1 MSSPR
6 WARVAAPAGV
16 AAAVVGLWAAAS
28 TRINPVLLPSPLGV
42 LQAAWGKAGPLGEA
56 TLTTG
61 TSALAGLL
69 LGTVFG
75 CAGALLFQRSRLAER
90 ALYPYALFLQ
100 TLPVVAIAPLLVVW
114 LGYGPPV
121 AIGSAALVS
130 FFPVLTS
137 AHAGLAAADPDQ
149 VALLRL
155 YRASWWQEM
164 RLLRI
169 PGSLPFLFSG
179 LRTAAGLST
188 IGAIVGEF
196 VGSNGFPPSLGYL
209 VLRGMR
215 AAETGLIFAAIFCA
229 ALLSTAFF
237 VAVRLLGGRLVGR
250 WHPGGA
256 A

>member
-1 MSSPR
+1 V
-6 WARVAAPAGV
+6 VAV
-16 AAAVVGLWAAAS
+16 AVLGAWAAAS
-28 TRINPVLLPSPLGV
+28 TRISPVLLPSPGDV
-42 LQAAWGKAGPLGEA
+42 AGAFAAHAGTLAEA

-61 TSALAGLL
+61 GSALAGLAL
-69 LGTVFG
+69 AAALGFV
-75 CAGALLFQRSRLAER
+75 GALLFQRSALAER

-121 AIGSAALVS
+121 AVGSAALVS

-155 YRASWWQEM
+155 YKASWWQEL

-169 PGSLPFLFSG
+169 PGSLPYVFAG

-196 VGSNGFPPSLGYL
+196 VGSNGFPACLGYL
-209 VLRGMR
+209 VLKGMR
-215 AAETGLIFAAIFCA
+215 AADTGLIFAAIACA
-229 ALLSTAFF
+229 ALLATVFF
-237 VAVRLLGGRLVGR
+237 GAVRLLGARLVGR
-250 WHPGGA
+250 WHPGGGA
-256 A
+256 

>member
-1 MSSPR
+1 VSAR
-6 WARVAAPAGV
+6 WARLTAPLAVAGGTV
-16 AAAVVGLWAAAS
+16 IVWAAAS
-28 TRINPVLLPSPLGV
+28 TQVNPVLLPSPLGV
-42 LQAAWGKAGPLGEA
+42 AEAARTHAGALFQA

-61 TSALAGLL
+61 GAALAGLAVASA
-69 LGTVFG
+69 LGVG
-75 CAGALLFQRSRLAER
+75 GALLFQRSPVAER

-114 LGYGPPV
+114 LGYGAPV
-121 AIGSAALVS
+121 AVGSAALVS

-164 RLLRI
+164 RQLRI
-169 PGSLPFLFSG
+169 PGSLPYVFAG

-196 VGSNGFPPSLGYL
+196 VGSNGFPPCLGYL

-215 AAETGLIFAAIFCA
+215 AAETGLIFAAIGCA
-229 ALLSTAFF
+229 ALLATVFF
-237 VAVRLLGGRLVGR
+237 AAVRWLGARLVGR
-250 WHPGGA
+250 WHPGGGV
-256 A
+256 

>member
-1 MSSPR
+1 MKAR
-6 WARVAAPAGV
+6 WARLGAPVAVAVAAVIA
-16 AAAVVGLWAAAS
+16 WAAGS
-28 TRINPVLLPSPLGV
+28 TQVNPVLLPSPLAV
-42 LQAAWGKAGPLGEA
+42 ASAAAAHAGLLLEA

-61 TSALAGLL
+61 GAALAGLGL
-69 LGTVFG
+69 ASTLGFG
-75 CAGALLFQRSRLAER
+75 GALLFQRSPVAER

-114 LGYGPPV
+114 LGYGTPV
-121 AIGSAALVS
+121 AVGSAALVS
-130 FFPVLTS
+130 FFPVLTA

-164 RLLRI
+164 RQLRI
-169 PGSLPFLFSG
+169 PGSLPYVFAG

-196 VGSNGFPPSLGYL
+196 VGSNGFPPCLGYL

-215 AAETGLIFAAIFCA
+215 AAETGLIFAAIGCA
-229 ALLSTAFF
+229 ALLATLFF
-237 VAVRLLGGRLVGR
+237 GAVRWLGARLVGR
-250 WHPGGA
+250 WHPGGGV
-256 A
+256 

>member
-1 MSSPR
+1 
-6 WARVAAPAGV
+6 
-16 AAAVVGLWAAAS
+16 
-28 TRINPVLLPSPLGV
+28 
-42 LQAAWGKAGPLGEA
+42 
-56 TLTTG
+56 
-61 TSALAGLL
+61 
-69 LGTVFG
+69 
-75 CAGALLFQRSRLAER
+75 
-90 ALYPYALFLQ
+90 
-100 TLPVVAIAPLLVVW
+100 VVAIAPLLVVW

-169 PGSLPFLFSG
+169 PGSLPYVFSG

-196 VGSNGFPPSLGYL
+196 VGSNGFPPCLGYL

-215 AAETGLIFAAIFCA
+215 AAETGLIFAAIVCA

-237 VAVRLLGGRLVGR
+237 VAVRAIGGRLVGR
-250 WHPGGA
+250 WHPGGRA
-256 A
+256 

>member
-1 MSSPR
+1 MSTPR
-6 WARVAAPAGV
+6 WAGV
-16 AAAVVGLWAAAS
+16 AAPVAVAAVVVGLWTAAS
-28 TRINPVLLPSPLGV
+28 MHINAVLLPSPLGV
-42 LQAAWGKAGPLGEA
+42 FGAAWQHRGPLVEA

-61 TSALAGLL
+61 ASALAGLAL
-69 LGTVFG
+69 ATVLG
-75 CAGALLFQRSRLAER
+75 CAGAVLFQRSRLAER

-137 AHAGLAAADPDQ
+137 AHTGLAAADPDQ

-164 RLLRI
+164 RLLRV
-169 PGSLPFLFSG
+169 PGSLPYVFAG

-196 VGSNGFPPSLGYL
+196 VGSNGFPPCLGYL

-215 AAETGLIFAAIFCA
+215 AAETGLIFAAIICA
-229 ALLSTAFF
+229 AMLSTIFF
-237 VAVRLLGGRLVGR
+237 IAVRALGARLVGR
-250 WHPGGA
+250 WHPGGGT
-256 A
+256 

>member
-1 MSSPR
+1 MSPR
-6 WARVAAPAGV
+6 WARWGAPIGV
-16 AAAVVGLWAAAS
+16 AALSLGVWAAAS
-28 TRINPVLLPSPLGV
+28 TRINAVLLPSPLGV
-42 LQAAWGKAGPLGEA
+42 ADAVHTHAGDLARA
-56 TLTTG
+56 TLATG
-61 TSALAGLL
+61 GSALAGLVL
-69 LGTVFG
+69 ATALGVG
-75 CAGALLFQRSRLAER
+75 GALLFQRSRLVER

-121 AIGSAALVS
+121 AVGSAALVS

-164 RLLRI
+164 RRLRI
-169 PGSLPFLFSG
+169 PGSLPYLFSG

-196 VGSNGFPPSLGYL
+196 VGSNGFPPCLGYL

-215 AAETGLIFAAIFCA
+215 GAETGLIFAAIGCA
-229 ALLSTAFF
+229 ALLATLFF
-237 VAVRLLGGRLVGR
+237 GTVRLLGARLVGR
-250 WHPGGA
+250 WHPGGGV
-256 A
+256 